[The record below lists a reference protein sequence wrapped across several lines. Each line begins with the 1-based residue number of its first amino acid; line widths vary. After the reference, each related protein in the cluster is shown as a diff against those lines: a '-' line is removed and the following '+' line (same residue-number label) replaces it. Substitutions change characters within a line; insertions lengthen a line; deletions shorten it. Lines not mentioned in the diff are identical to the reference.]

1 MAIDFNAIKEE
12 YYSLLGER
20 KDLVREREDLVRK
33 IERSQDPVLAN
44 QCQSKVR
51 QIDAKLASLKP
62 AIDAKLASLKPAIE
76 AENQREAAEFA
87 EKLAREKNRKAEE
100 IVGKE
105 GEFFRRSGRRPYKN
119 YCYQCKRDLNEAIHP
134 KCDKCGWLICRCG
147 SCLCN
152 MQFAL

>member
-20 KDLVREREDLVRK
+20 KDLVRERADLVRK

-44 QCQSKVR
+44 QCQSRVR

-76 AENQREAAEFA
+76 AENQRQAAEFA

-100 IVGKE
+100 IAEKGA
-105 GEFFRRSGRRPYKN
+105 EFARMHGRPPYTN
-119 YCYQCKRDLNEAIHP
+119 HCYQCKRDVNEAVNP
-134 KCDKCGWLICRCG
+134 KCDKCGWLICKCG
-147 SCLCN
+147 SCECN
-152 MQFAL
+152 MQFAM